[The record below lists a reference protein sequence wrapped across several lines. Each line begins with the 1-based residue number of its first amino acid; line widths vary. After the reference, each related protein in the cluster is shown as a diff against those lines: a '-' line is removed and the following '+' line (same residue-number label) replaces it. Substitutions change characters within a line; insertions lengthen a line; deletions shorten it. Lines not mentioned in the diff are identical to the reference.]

1 MNETKHDGLPVAGYK
16 PQGDGAVQ
24 AVNINKAIEE
34 LILRVLDKLAEDEAV
49 DKRWLAIGR
58 TQIEQGFMAVNR
70 SVFKPGRLGD
80 EAVNDGLEA
89 CAALLKP
96 QDAE

>member
-1 MNETKHDGLPVAGYK
+1 MTEIKHDGLPVAGYK

-34 LILRVLDKLAEDEAV
+34 LILRVLDMLAEDDAV
-49 DKRWLAIGR
+49 DKRWLAVGR

-80 EAVNDGLEA
+80 EAVDDGLKA
-89 CAALLKP
+89 GDALLNP